1 MLTHHPKSAPCML
14 LSETAWRILRLSRH
28 VCAAKLFRLL
38 YHQLV
43 VSIRKWVRDL
53 IHMYHV
59 PVVGK
64 SSPRAFS
71 QGELGRL
78 ESGMT
83 LGCVGFKF

>member
-1 MLTHHPKSAPCML
+1 MQRTSFDFSIINL
-14 LSETAWRILRLSRH
+14 LSPT
-28 VCAAKLFRLL
+28 C
-38 YHQLV
+38 
-43 VSIRKWVRDL
+43 KWVRDL
-53 IHMYHV
+53 MHMYHV

-83 LGCVGFKF
+83 LGCVGLKF